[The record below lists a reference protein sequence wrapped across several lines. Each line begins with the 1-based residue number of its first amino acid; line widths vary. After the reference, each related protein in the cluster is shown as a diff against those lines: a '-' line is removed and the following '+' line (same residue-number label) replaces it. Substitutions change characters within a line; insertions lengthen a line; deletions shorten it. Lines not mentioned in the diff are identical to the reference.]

1 MLIGPIA
8 QLVRARSLY
17 LRCPRSE
24 SWSAHK
30 MKVKNKKIKLKNDKV
45 LRLAHPNEELDD
57 TASNASWSQEMVIT
71 GNMNLGKSGNPVTIY
86 VEDEVTGEQ
95 LEVSGV
101 RNAFLIV
108 EDTRKSTSGW
118 LALAIGSMEKM
129 GEVLGFL
136 SQTTLKALKK
146 LVNKD

>member
-1 MLIGPIA
+1 
-8 QLVRARSLY
+8 
-17 LRCPRSE
+17 
-24 SWSAHK
+24 
-30 MKVKNKKIKLKNDKV
+30 MKVKHKKIKAKNDKI
-45 LRLAHPNEELDD
+45 LRLAQPDEELNDS
-57 TASNASWSQEMVIT
+57 TLSNSSWSQEMVIT

-118 LALAIGSMEKM
+118 LALAIGSMDKM